1 MKWFILLLGFDQLT
15 KYLATTSGVV
25 QYNAGLAF
33 GLGSGWQMTF
43 FVLVGLVLLTQLFK
57 KMVLPQ
63 WFLILF
69 FAGAV
74 SNLLDRFLYNGQVR
88 DWLLIPFTS
97 VTNNLADWYIFSAVA
112 IYILKY
118 IYDEYRKNL
127 RR

>member
-1 MKWFILLLGFDQLT
+1 MKWFILLVSFDQLT
-15 KYLATTSGVV
+15 KYLANYRDIV
-25 QYNAGLAF
+25 QYNSGLSFGLA
-33 GLGSGWQMTF
+33 SGWQVTL
-43 FVLVGLVLLTQLFK
+43 FVLIGLVLLIYLFK
-57 KMVLPQ
+57 KMSLPR

-88 DWLLIPFTS
+88 DWLLIPFTFI
-97 VTNNLADWYIFSAVA
+97 VNNLADWYIFSAVT

-118 IYDEYRKNL
+118 IYEYRKNL